1 MSSASAGSRNRGAV
15 RERRACMAK
24 RVALTG
30 VMTALGIV
38 LGWLESLVPFTP
50 GIPGVKLGVANIA
63 ALLVLYRLSW
73 KEAATVSILRI
84 LISCMLFGNPI
95 TGIYSLAGA
104 ALSLLIM
111 VLLKRLDGLSMTGVS
126 AAGGVAHNIG
136 QILAAW
142 LLLGTDAILYY
153 LPILLATGVVSG
165 VLIGL
170 AGAWLH
176 RHLPT
181 EIS

>member
-1 MSSASAGSRNRGAV
+1 M
-15 RERRACMAK
+15 
-24 RVALTG
+24 
-30 VMTALGIV
+30 
-38 LGWLESLVPFTP
+38 
-50 GIPGVKLGVANIA
+50 
-63 ALLVLYRLSW
+63 
-73 KEAATVSILRI
+73 VSILRI
-84 LISCMLFGNPI
+84 LISCMLFGNPAA
-95 TGIYSLAGA
+95 GIYSLAGA

-111 VLLKRLDGLSMTGVS
+111 VLLKSLDRFSMAGVS
-126 AAGGVAHNIG
+126 TAGGVAHNIG

-153 LPILLATGVVSG
+153 LPILLVAGVVSG